1 MFIIKELP
9 PKFDILTTQ
18 QYEAEISENIA
29 LEQRLGLSV
38 IDSPFTL
45 DDVGGAYEL
54 KRYAEYLIKAE
65 KSGFKAKGIF
75 LVGVPGTG
83 KTFFPKCF
91 AGQLKRLLIQLNISM
106 IMEDAEPINKLN
118 SIFKFLDKRQK
129 DFPDSKYIILIDEIE
144 KMIGNATPVE
154 KRMLGRLLTVLNDM
168 HTPAS
173 EYSFNALFFATANDL
188 GSILDNNP
196 EFLRRGRWNELFFI
210 NMPTDEAAK
219 DIFNIYIK
227 KRKLDFIFDS
237 KKNEDSIILDDL
249 ITNIAYK
256 YQKENPSTNRFP
268 YTAAEIENFCER
280 LYFIKLAKGDEFDI
294 KKDVEECINDI
305 LPIGS
310 SATRSIQRMLGQRN
324 LFKEI

>member
-237 KKNEDSIILDDL
+237 KKNKDSINLDDL